1 MARSRIRNLDQ
12 GYRLCEHCGRQYH
25 WSTFCTCQI
34 RAEVE
39 AIKAEAAERKAKR
52 VVMVSDSNGQ
62 RYDREWF
69 QREVIDARNADAK
82 RQQPAYDRDFY
93 AGIIAA
99 RINDP
104 HQHEDGQVSLPD
116 MMLLTGRI
124 DHAQWMALVWPTLPE
139 IEY

>member
-1 MARSRIRNLDQ
+1 MSRSRIRNLDR
-12 GYRLCEHCGRQYH
+12 GYRLCELCGRQYH

-39 AIKAEAAERKAKR
+39 AIKAEAAAKKT
-52 VVMVSDSNGQ
+52 Q
-62 RYDREWF
+62 AQQPAYDREWF
-69 QREVIDARNADAK
+69 QREVIDARM
-82 RQQPAYDRDFY
+82 
-93 AGIIAA
+93 
-99 RINDP
+99 NDP

>member
-52 VVMVSDSNGQ
+52 VVMVSDSNGP

-69 QREVIDARNADAK
+69 QREVIDARM
-82 RQQPAYDRDFY
+82 
-93 AGIIAA
+93 
-99 RINDP
+99 NDP

-124 DHAQWMALVWPTLPE
+124 DHAQWMARVWPTLPE

>member
-69 QREVIDARNADAK
+69 QREVIDARNADAAQPD
-82 RQQPAYDRDFY
+82 QQY
-93 AGIIAA
+93 A
-99 RINDP
+99 
-104 HQHEDGQVSLPD
+104 SLPK
-116 MMLLTGRI
+116 LTGKATVYNDWQTFVAACDEI
-124 DHAQWMALVWPTLPE
+124 DDYGMMGDHD
-139 IEY
+139 